1 MSNAPKNASE
11 RAFQENFVK
20 ELEKYKWEALDFL
33 NGNKKKVTVS
43 DLINHWRGELNRINA
58 DQLEGVE
65 LTDNEFKQVMTK
77 VNQISNSFEAAKILS
92 IEDSKGKID
101 GIYRDDD
108 PNITR
113 KQITL
118 TIFKKAEVRGGD
130 SSYRIAR
137 EVVTSNNNRFDIVL
151 LINGLP
157 LINIEQK
164 RTDKSLDEAYGQFVR
179 YYRDGE
185 YCNNFMAFS
194 QMMVITT
201 EIETRYFATPKSIN
215 DFNPAF
221 AFHWS
226 DKKNKPVNN
235 WHDVIGHFLMIPM
248 AHQMVGD
255 YLVIDEAKED
265 DNKKHMLMRPYQVYA
280 LQAIEGAAFGWDNDG
295 VPHGGFIWHTTGSGK
310 TITSFKTALFLSTRA
325 GFDKVVF
332 LVDRRELDTRTSDNF
347 KAYAAYEPVT
357 VDDTKHTYQL
367 KKQLKSQKSGI
378 IVTTTFKLNALV
390 KELEEAKDNTLADKR
405 IVFIID
411 EAHRTTMGQMMGVI
425 KNYFRKNGLF
435 YGFTGTPLFDENKVK
450 GKINEKSE
458 VINTTE
464 KLFGPKLHQ
473 YTIDEAISDG
483 NVLGFYVDYINT
495 GEFKSYDNLR
505 DMLEEK
511 IKEEHPELGDRDIE
525 RKVQEWSEAE
535 VEMQA
540 SKRNILTYQDE
551 THIPRVVEE
560 ILNNWE
566 AQSQRREFN
575 AILTVAYKNRVIAY
589 YEEFKKQ
596 MKERG
601 EKLNIAMT
609 FSFGNENDPDN
620 IPQDIIKGMFKDYS
634 EFTGIEFIAGDKK
647 HGENSYF
654 EDLVDRAT
662 RGGSGRNKKNID
674 LVIVA
679 DQLLTGYDSKRLN
692 TLYVDRTLELQ
703 GLIQA
708 YSRTNR
714 IFGKNK
720 EFGTIVNFQYPRMT
734 KQTVEEAL
742 KLYGSGGKSS
752 RAIVDTYIVAV
763 EKFKI
768 NVEEMVKSLQ
778 DSAKWQDLK
787 DAEEG
792 KEKFISA
799 FKDVAEQLNL
809 VEQYYEYKWDNDTF
823 GIDEHTWFKYV
834 GAYKNLTRKEG
845 QGNPIPNIIKPLVG
859 KTKLAGTQVIDAAH
873 ILGLIGSKV
882 SNIDGIQTVDGETLR
897 IIYEQIQELSDMGE
911 DDKAHLLKEFV
922 DTELVLGKLSYNL
935 NFDNAFDIWKQKKL
949 KANINELADIWGI
962 DREWLYKS
970 VNTFLGTQS
979 NEVPYKD
986 ELAQNVDYDKAT
998 NKLAGSKL
1006 KHMMTLI
1013 KKLPELMAEIKQ
1025 KYYPIIILDDQNAG
1039 EVAETQCKY
1048 GEN

>member
-1 MSNAPKNASE
+1 MSNAPKDASE

-20 ELEKYKWEALDFL
+20 ELEKYKWQAPDFL
-33 NGNKKKVTVS
+33 NGNKKKVTVD
-43 DLINHWRGELNRINA
+43 DLISHWRCELNRINA

-65 LTDNEFKQVMTK
+65 LTDNEFKQVMSK
-77 VNQISNSFEAAKILS
+77 VNQINNSYEAAKILS
-92 IEDSKGKID
+92 IEESKGKID
-101 GIYRDDD
+101 GIYRDDN
-108 PNITR
+108 PHITR

-118 TIFKKAEVRGGD
+118 TILKKAEVRGGD

-137 EVVTSNNNRFDIVL
+137 EVETANNNRFDIVL

-164 RTDKSLDEAYGQFVR
+164 RTDKSLDEAYGQLIR

-201 EIETRYFATPKSIN
+201 EIETRYFATPKSVN

-221 AFHWS
+221 AFHWADS
-226 DKKNKPVNN
+226 KNKPIND
-235 WHDVIGHFLMIPM
+235 WRKVIGHFLMIPM

-255 YLVIDEAKED
+255 YLVIDEAKEEE
-265 DNKKHMLMRPYQVYA
+265 NRKHMLMRPYQVYA
-280 LQAIEGAAFGWDNDG
+280 LQSVEGAAFGWDNDG
-295 VPHGGFIWHTTGSGK
+295 VPHGGFVWHTTGSGK

-332 LVDRRELDTRTSDNF
+332 LVDRRELDRTTSDKF
-347 KAYAAYEPVT
+347 KAYAAYEPVS
-357 VDDTKHTYQL
+357 VDDTKHTFQL
-367 KKQLKSQKSGI
+367 KKQLKLKKSGI
-378 IVTTTFKLNALV
+378 VITTTFKLNVLV
-390 KELEEAKDNTLADKR
+390 KELEEAQDYTLADKK
-405 IVFIID
+405 IVFIVD
-411 EAHRTTMGQMMGVI
+411 EAHRTTMGQMMGSI

-435 YGFTGTPLFDENKVK
+435 YGFTGTPLFDENNVK
-450 GKINEKSE
+450 GKINDKSE

-495 GEFKSYDNLR
+495 GEFKSYEDLR
-505 DMLEEK
+505 DQLVDK
-511 IKEEHPELGDRDIE
+511 IKEESPELGDREIE

-540 SKRNILTYQDE
+540 SKREILIYQDE

-566 AQSQRREFN
+566 TQSQRREFN
-575 AILTVAYKNRVIAY
+575 AILTVALKKRVIAFY
-589 YEEFKKQ
+589 YEFKKQ
-596 MKERG
+596 LNERG
-601 EKLNIAMT
+601 EILNIAMT
-609 FSFGNENDPDN
+609 FSFGNENDLDN
-620 IPQDIIKGMFKDYS
+620 ISPKVIEGMFKDYS
-634 EFTGIEFIAGDKK
+634 EFTGIEFIVGDKK
-647 HGENSYF
+647 RGEDSYF
-654 EDLVDRAT
+654 EDVVERAT

-674 LVIVA
+674 LIIVA

-692 TLYVDRTLELQ
+692 TLYVDRSLELQ

-714 IFGKNK
+714 VYGKNK

-734 KQTVEEAL
+734 KQVVETAL
-742 KLYGSGGKSS
+742 KLYGSGGTSS
-752 RAIVDTYIVAV
+752 KAIVDTYSVAV
-763 EKFKI
+763 EKFR
-768 NVEEMVKSLQ
+768 VYVLEMIELLLDPSE
-778 DSAKWQDLK
+778 WQLLK
-787 DAEEG
+787 DDKQA
-792 KEKFISA
+792 KETFIDA
-799 FKDVAEQLNL
+799 FKDVAIQLNL
-809 VEQYYEYKWDNDTF
+809 VGQYYEYKWDDNTF

-834 GAYKNLTRKEG
+834 GAYKNLTRKNGPDDPVES
-845 QGNPIPNIIKPLVG
+845 IIKPLVG

-882 SNIDGIQTVDGETLR
+882 SNVDGVQTVDAETLR

-911 DDKAHLLKEFV
+911 DNKAHLLKEFV
-922 DTELVLGKLSYNL
+922 DAELVPGNLPYNI
-935 NFDNAFDIWKQKKL
+935 NFDEAFDIWKQNKL
-949 KANINELADIWGI
+949 KIEICDLSDRWGI

-970 VNTFLGTQS
+970 VNAFSTVQ
-979 NEVPYKD
+979 EDVIPYID
-986 ELAQNVDYDKAT
+986 ELISSVDYDKAT
-998 NKLAGSKL
+998 DKSAGNKL
-1006 KHMMTLI
+1006 KHMMTLTR
-1013 KKLPELMAEIKQ
+1013 KLPELISEIKQ
-1025 KYYPIIILDDQNAG
+1025 KYA
-1039 EVAETQCKY
+1039 
-1048 GEN
+1048 

>member
-1 MSNAPKNASE
+1 MSNTPKNASE

-20 ELEKYKWEALDFL
+20 ELEKYKWESPDFL

-65 LTDNEFKQVMTK
+65 LTDNEFKQVMSK
-77 VNQISNSFEAAKILS
+77 VNQISNSYEAAKILS
-92 IEDSKGKID
+92 IEESKGKID
-101 GIYRDDD
+101 GIYRDDN

-118 TIFKKAEVRGGD
+118 TILKKAEVRGGD

-137 EVVTSNNNRFDIVL
+137 EVVTPNNNRFDIVL

-157 LINIEQK
+157 LINVEQK
-164 RTDKSLDEAYGQFVR
+164 RTDKSLDEAYGQFKR
-179 YYRDGE
+179 YYNDGE

-226 DKKNKPVNN
+226 DKKNKPINN
-235 WHDVIGHFLMIPM
+235 WQKVIEHFLMIPM

-255 YLVIDEAKED
+255 YLVIDEDKEEE
-265 DNKKHMLMRPYQVYA
+265 NRKHMLMRPYQVYA
-280 LQAIEGAAFGWDNDG
+280 LQAVEGAAFGWDNDG
-295 VPHGGFIWHTTGSGK
+295 VPHGGFVWHTTGSGK
-310 TITSFKTALFLSTRA
+310 TITSFKTSLFLSTRA

-332 LVDRRELDTRTSDNF
+332 LVDRRELDKNTREKF

-357 VDDTKHTYQL
+357 VDDTKYTYQL
-367 KKQLKSQKSGI
+367 KNKLKSQSQGI
-378 IVTTTFKLNALV
+378 VVTTTFKLNEVV
-390 KELEEAKDNTLADKR
+390 KELEDAKDTTLSDKK

-435 YGFTGTPLFDENKVK
+435 YGFTGTPLFDENNIK
-450 GKINEKSE
+450 GKINGKSE

-464 KLFGPKLHQ
+464 KLFGPRLHQ

-483 NVLGFYVDYINT
+483 NVLGFHVDYINT
-495 GEFKSYDNLR
+495 GEFKSYDDLR
-505 DMLEEK
+505 DQLVEK
-511 IKEEHPELGDRDIE
+511 IKEEQPELADREIE

-540 SKRNILTYQDE
+540 KKRNILIYQDE

-566 AQSQRREFN
+566 TQSQGREFN
-575 AILTVAYKNRVIAY
+575 AILTAKYKNRVIAFY
-589 YEEFKKQ
+589 DEFKKQ
-596 MKERG
+596 LNERG

-609 FSFGNENDPDN
+609 FSFGNKNEVENENDSDN
-620 IPQDIIKGMFKDYS
+620 VSPEIIKRMFKDYS
-634 EFTGIEFIAGDKK
+634 EFTGIEFIQGDKK
-647 HGENSYF
+647 HGEDAYF
-654 EDLVDRAT
+654 EDVVERAT

-692 TLYVDRTLELQ
+692 TLYVDRSLELQ

-714 IFGKNK
+714 VFGKNK
-720 EFGTIVNFQYPRMT
+720 EFGTIVNFQYPRLT
-734 KQTVEEAL
+734 KQTVETAL
-742 KLYGSGGKSS
+742 KLYGSGGSSS

-763 EKFKI
+763 EKFRI
-768 NVEEMVKSLQ
+768 NALEMIKSLP
-778 DSAKWQDLK
+778 DPSEWQGIK
-787 DAEEG
+787 DYK
-792 KEKFISA
+792 KEKDKFILA
-799 FKDVAEQLNL
+799 FKDTAEQLNL
-809 VEQYYEYKWDNDTF
+809 VEQYYEYKWDDSTF
-823 GIDEHTWFKYV
+823 GIEEHTWLKYV

-845 QGNPIPNIIKPLVG
+845 TDDPILSIVKPLVG

-882 SNIDGIQTVDGETLR
+882 SNVGGVQTVDGETLR

-911 DDKAHLLKEFV
+911 DNKAHLLKEFV
-922 DTELVLGKLSYNL
+922 DSELVPGNLSYNL
-935 NFDNAFDIWKQKKL
+935 NFDDAFDIWKQYKL
-949 KANINELADIWGI
+949 KANINDLADRWGI
-962 DREWLYKS
+962 DRELLLKS
-970 VNTFLGTQS
+970 VNAFSIAQAK
-979 NEVPYKD
+979 VIPYID
-986 ELAQNVDYDKAT
+986 ELIKSVDYDKAT
-998 NKLAGSKL
+998 DKSAGNKL
-1006 KHMMTLI
+1006 KHMITLTQ
-1013 KKLPELMAEIKQ
+1013 KLPELIAEIKQ
-1025 KYYPIIILDDQNAG
+1025 KYD
-1039 EVAETQCKY
+1039 
-1048 GEN
+1048 

>member
-20 ELEKYKWEALDFL
+20 ELEKYKWEAPDYL

-65 LTDNEFKQVMTK
+65 LTDNEFKQVMHK
-77 VNQISNSFEAAKILS
+77 VGQISNSYEAAKILAM
-92 IEDSKGKID
+92 EEGKGKID
-101 GIYRDDD
+101 GIYRDD
-108 PNITR
+108 NSSITR

-118 TIFKKAEVRGGD
+118 TIFKKAEVSGGD

-137 EVVTSNNNRFDIVL
+137 EVVTPNDNRFDIVL

-164 RTDKSLDEAYGQFVR
+164 RTDKSLDEAYGQFIR

-215 DFNPAF
+215 DFNPVF
-221 AFHWS
+221 AFQWA
-226 DKKNKPVNN
+226 DKKNKTVNN
-235 WHDVIGHFLMIPM
+235 WQKVIEHFLMIPM

-255 YLVIDEAKED
+255 YLVIDEAKEEE
-265 DNKKHMLMRPYQVYA
+265 NRKHMLMRPYQVYA
-280 LQAIEGAAFGWDNDG
+280 LQAVEGAAFGWDNEG
-295 VPHGGFIWHTTGSGK
+295 IPHGGFVWHTTGSGK

-332 LVDRRELDTRTSDNF
+332 LVDRRELDRTTSDNF

-367 KKQLKSQKSGI
+367 KKQLKSKKTGI
-378 IVTTTFKLNALV
+378 VVTTTFKLNVLV
-390 KELEEAKDNTLADKR
+390 KELEEAGDNTLADKR
-405 IVFIID
+405 IVFIVD

-425 KNYFRKNGLF
+425 KNHFRKNGLF
-435 YGFTGTPLFDENKVK
+435 YGFTGTPLFDENNIK

-495 GEFKSYDNLR
+495 GEFKSYEDLR
-505 DMLEEK
+505 EQLVEK
-511 IKEEHPELGDRDIE
+511 IKEEHPELADREIE
-525 RKVQEWSEAE
+525 RKVQAWSEAE
-535 VEMQA
+535 VESQA
-540 SKRNILTYQDE
+540 SKRKILIYQDE

-560 ILNNWE
+560 ILNNWDS
-566 AQSQRREFN
+566 QSQAREFN

-601 EKLNIAMT
+601 EKLNVAMT

-620 IPQDIIKGMFKDYS
+620 ISPAVIEGMFKDYS
-634 EFTGIEFIAGDKK
+634 EFTGIEFIVGDKK
-647 HGENSYF
+647 HGEEAYF
-654 EDLVDRAT
+654 EDVVERAT

-692 TLYVDRTLELQ
+692 TLYVDRSLELQ

-714 IFGKNK
+714 VFGKNK
-720 EFGTIVNFQYPRMT
+720 EFGTIVNFQYPRLT
-734 KQTVEEAL
+734 KQTVETAL
-742 KLYGSGGKSS
+742 KLYGSGGSS
-752 RAIVDTYIVAV
+752 SKAIVDTYIVAV
-763 EKFKI
+763 KKFKI
-768 NVEEMVKSLQ
+768 SVLEMVELLTDPSE
-778 DSAKWQDLK
+778 WQELK
-787 DAEEG
+787 DDKEG
-792 KEKFISA
+792 KEKFIAA
-799 FKDVAEQLNL
+799 FKDAAEQLNL
-809 VEQYYEYKWDNDTF
+809 VEQYYEYKWDDDTF
-823 GIDEHTWFKYV
+823 GIEEHTWLKYV
-834 GAYKNLTRKEG
+834 GAYKNLTRKDG
-845 QGNPIPNIIKPLVG
+845 PGDPVPNIIKPLVG

-873 ILGLIGSKV
+873 ILELIGSKV
-882 SNIDGIQTVDGETLR
+882 SNVGGIQTVDGETLR

-911 DDKAHLLKEFV
+911 DNKAHLLKEFV
-922 DTELVLGKLSYNL
+922 DTELVPGNLSYNL
-935 NFDNAFDIWKQKKL
+935 NFDEAFDIWKQDKL
-949 KANINELADIWGI
+949 KANINELADEWGI
-962 DREWLYKS
+962 DRNWLFKS
-970 VNTFLGTQS
+970 VNAFSVGQA
-979 NEVPYKD
+979 EVIPYID
-986 ELAQNVDYDKAT
+986 ELAKSVDYDKAT
-998 NKLAGSKL
+998 NKSAGNKL
-1006 KHMMTLI
+1006 KHMIALMEN
-1013 KKLPELMAEIKQ
+1013 LPQFIAATKE
-1025 KYYPIIILDDQNAG
+1025 KYD
-1039 EVAETQCKY
+1039 
-1048 GEN
+1048 